1 MTAGGLMQLVAYGAQ
16 DFYLTGNPQITYF
29 KVVYRRHTNFATE
42 SVEQTFNGSATFGG
56 KAVCLL
62 QRAGDLVT
70 KMYLRAELSGP
81 DMSGTGKQWAWV
93 SRLGHALVNEVQLDI
108 GGTQIDKHY
117 GDWLNIWYEL
127 ARNIAHDRGYNK
139 MIGNTPE
146 LTTLDEKHERA
157 TVWIPLQFACCRND
171 GLALPVIALQYH
183 DIKISFTFNR
193 LDGLVNRTANFG
205 NVSSSEFKMEGASL
219 FVDYVYLDNAERQRF
234 AQASHEYLFEQLQ
247 FSGAESLSNVNSKIR
262 LNLNHPCKELV
273 WVTRNNRFCNG
284 NKFLAYVPSDM
295 EATRLLASKRF
306 ALRLAQ
312 YVTAVPAIP
321 ASGSTPL
328 TPAVPATVVTGADG
342 LITPVTGLS
351 TTLQTAFDNLKAS
364 IAVTTLGDVDAVT
377 ILGKPLEWSEISKLT
392 TELFSGATIDTDMT
406 TLSDGHPNND
416 VIVFQYDN
424 YGVWLNGE
432 VNPTQQALL
441 QLNSHDRVSKREGD
455 YYNYVQPW
463 QCHTN
468 TPCDGVNVLS
478 FALNPEEHQPSGTC
492 NMSRIDNAT
501 LTLTV
506 DGNVVGGLNDTSIY
520 LYATNYN
527 VLRCMS
533 GMGGLAYS
541 N

>member
-81 DMSGTGKQWAWV
+81 DMTGQGKQWAWV
-93 SRLGHALVNEVQLDI
+93 SRLGHALINEVQLDI
-108 GGTQIDKHY
+108 GGTQIDKQY

-139 MIGNTPE
+139 MIANTPE
-146 LTTLDEKHERA
+146 LTTLSESHNKA

-183 DIKISFTFNR
+183 DIKVSFTFNR
-193 LDGLVNRTANFG
+193 LEGLVNRTANFG
-205 NVSSSEFKMEGASL
+205 NVSSSDFKMEGASL

-247 FSGAESLSNVNSKIR
+247 FSGAESLSNTNSKIR

-273 WVTRNNRFCNG
+273 WVTRNNKYSNG
-284 NKFLAYVPSDM
+284 NHFLAYVPSDM

-306 ALRLAQ
+306 ALRLAS
-312 YVTAVPAIP
+312 YEANGDVT
-321 ASGSTPL
+321 
-328 TPAVPATVVTGADG
+328 TGADG
-342 LITPVTGLS
+342 TTITSVTGLS
-351 TTLQTAFDNLKAS
+351 GPLSATFNSLKAS
-364 IAVTTLGDVDAVT
+364 VAISTQGDVDAVT
-377 ILGKPLEWSEISKLT
+377 ILGKPLEWSDISKLT
-392 TELFSGATIDTDMT
+392 SELFNGVTLDANMT
-406 TLSDGHPNND
+406 TQSDGHVNND
-416 VIVFQYDN
+416 VVVYQYDN
-424 YGVWLNGE
+424 YGVWLNGS

-506 DGNVVGGLNDTSIY
+506 DGNVVGAGNDTSISI
-520 LYATNYN
+520 YATNYN